1 MSNQKYYFWL
11 LGWNYERTPRPLFT
25 VYILCEVDQN
35 GFTIHD
41 SKAPIAIKWDQVSNL
56 DLYSEYVSHF
66 GLQYAVEIFIN
77 VDTRVKK
84 MYLIATNTMNTVYRH
99 HIQENETLVKVMN
112 IFRNHGSIAIHPNP
126 YYRAFERAEKPDY
139 FLLQNWDPTVSPKEY
154 RKCPAIKN
162 AILRSQKRGF
172 LWAYWIT
179 TGFVAFILF
188 LILRQS
194 GNNDVL
200 FVIVTLG
207 GMWLLLTAIVSWFVF
222 SANRDLS
229 K

>member
-1 MSNQKYYFWL
+1 MSPQKYYFWL
-11 LGWNYERTPRPLFT
+11 IGWNYKRIPRPLFI

-41 SKAPIAIKWDQVSNL
+41 SKTPISVKWDQVSNL

-77 VDTRVKK
+77 VDTRVEK
-84 MYLIATNTMNTVYRH
+84 MYLVTTNTMNTVYRH

-112 IFRNHGSIAIHPNP
+112 TFRNHGYIAINPNP
-126 YYRAFERAEKPDY
+126 YYRAFERAGKPDY
-139 FLLQNWDPTVSPKEY
+139 FLLQNWNPTVSPKEY
-154 RKCPAIKN
+154 RKHPAIKN

-172 LWAYWIT
+172 LWAYWLT
-179 TGFVAFILF
+179 TVFVAIVSF
-188 LILRQS
+188 LILIQA
-194 GNNDVL
+194 GQDELDAVAVL
-200 FVIVTLG
+200 G
-207 GMWLLLTAIVSWFVF
+207 SMWLFMTIFFSWIIS